1 MASPAPRNGFLEA
14 GDTITRSYKS
24 ILDLIQKNSIPHRA
38 KSDCVVWWR
47 GGYISLR
54 VSSLNS
60 GLRKCAYFIKKIG
73 TSVIERLAVMVGW
86 LGYFFIFILLFS
98 SFFRLYKSICT
109 YKWTCRGRSCPCKLL
124 LVVRSRDVYHTRPLK
139 ICVYP
144 NLKIIFIYSS
154 VKIGVIVQRVKEDKL
169 RCPWGSKL
177 EVELQIVRTLLHTC
191 YL

>member
-1 MASPAPRNGFLEA
+1 MMASPAPRNGFLEA

-86 LGYFFIFILLFS
+86 LGYFSFLFCCFQVFS
-98 SFFRLYKSICT
+98 ASTNRFAPT
-109 YKWTCRGRSCPCKLL
+109 NG
-124 LVVRSRDVYHTRPLK
+124 LVGAGLALANY
-139 ICVYP
+139 Y
-144 NLKIIFIYSS
+144 
-154 VKIGVIVQRVKEDKL
+154 
-169 RCPWGSKL
+169 
-177 EVELQIVRTLLHTC
+177 
-191 YL
+191 